1 MEAQSWQH
9 LTLGELY
16 RTGIAKFRQ
25 VRRKFQTY
33 SPVKVDLTAARN
45 LWGVVSPL
53 LISPILYVLEGFREN
68 RLLPQAAADEPNKLL
83 LPSPCKALAPTAQH
97 KPWYRRT
104 EQVNQVLMQVW
115 ALGYHTY
122 SQLIEQ
128 VRYRTG
134 MGCSKRAIARFIKER
149 RYVDLK

>member
-16 RTGIAKFRQ
+16 RTGIARFRQ
-25 VRRKFQTY
+25 IRRTLQNY
-33 SPVKVDLTAARN
+33 SPVKLDLTATRN
-45 LWGVVSPL
+45 LWSVVSPL
-53 LISPILYVLEGFREN
+53 LITPILYVLEGFREN
-68 RLLPQAAADEPNKLL
+68 RLLPQAVEDEPHNLPLL
-83 LPSPCKALAPTAQH
+83 SPALRTSH

-104 EQVNQVLMQVW
+104 ERVNQVLMQAW
-115 ALGYHTY
+115 ALGFHTY

-149 RYVDLK
+149 RYVELK

>member
-1 MEAQSWQH
+1 MKAQSWQH

-16 RTGIAKFRQ
+16 RAGIAKFRQ
-25 VRRKFQTY
+25 ARRTLQSY
-33 SPVKVDLTAARN
+33 SPVKLDLRATRN
-45 LWGVVSPL
+45 LWSVVSPL

-68 RLLPQAAADEPNKLL
+68 RLLPGVVENDPHSLPLL
-83 LPSPCKALAPTAQH
+83 SPTLRTSH

-104 EQVNQVLMQVW
+104 ERVNQVLLQAW
-115 ALGYHTY
+115 ALGFHTY

-134 MGCSKRAIARFIKER
+134 IGCSKRAIARFIKER
-149 RYVDLK
+149 RSCNAPS